1 MKKSDIAETLYIS
14 MDGIMEP
21 LGYSQ
26 VFKYLESLSEHHKIN
41 LVTLEKNIDLKNSN
55 ALKLILQKCAQN
67 DINWYKCKYRNGW
80 FGLGQLI
87 NIFSLVLLPAYILLT
102 KKVSLIHIR
111 SYMPGIAIP
120 LLSIFFKFK
129 LIFDIRGFWADEKH
143 DRLNWSKK
151 SYKYRFFKE
160 LERYLM
166 RKADFIVTLTA
177 ASQQLISS
185 NFGKPESMIKVI
197 PTCVDCDEFV
207 RVEGAEISTS
217 IKIGYLG
224 SVDTAYDFHKFCF
237 LLSQIIDKYEKNLEF
252 RVFSNQKKEVIEAI
266 LSTQNI
272 SVSKLEVGFVDRANL
287 SKELSK
293 LDFLG
298 FCLKD
303 NFSIQ
308 ASMPTKIAEA
318 LACGIPIICNAFN
331 SDIKGLIEGN
341 SIGLIYSFEEPF
353 DEKYF
358 KSLSEIILDDGTADR
373 CINIAKSYFSLEKGS
388 TMYHAIYSELEAR

>member
-1 MKKSDIAETLYIS
+1 
-14 MDGIMEP
+14 MEP

-26 VFKYLESLSEHHKIN
+26 VFKYLEKLSKHHKIN
-41 LVTLEKNIDLKNSN
+41 LVTLEKNNDLQKTD
-55 ALKLILQKCAQN
+55 ALKLLLQKCSKN
-67 DINWYKCKYRNGW
+67 NITWYRCKYRNGW
-80 FGLGQLI
+80 FGLAQLI
-87 NIFSLVLLPAYILLT
+87 NVFNLIFLPLYIFLT
-102 KKVSLIHIR
+102 KKISLIHIR

-120 LLSIFFKFK
+120 LLSSFFKFK

-143 DRLNWSKK
+143 DRLNWRKD
-151 SYKYRFFKE
+151 SYKYRFFKG

-177 ASQQLISS
+177 ASQQIISN
-185 NFGKPESMIKVI
+185 NFAKPESMIQVI
-197 PTCVDCDEFV
+197 PTCVDCNEFV
-207 RVEGAEISTS
+207 RIEGEESSAV

-224 SVDTAYDFHKFCF
+224 SVDTAYDFDKFCF

-272 SVSKLEVGFVDRANL
+272 NVSKLEVGFVDRANL

-298 FCLKD
+298 FCLKE

-331 SDIKGLIEGN
+331 SDIKRLIESN
-341 SIGLIYSFEEPF
+341 RIGLIYSFEEPF
-353 DEKYF
+353 NETYL
-358 KSLSEIILDDGTADR
+358 KSLSEIILDHGTADR

-388 TMYHAIYSELEAR
+388 TMYHAMYSELEA

>member
-1 MKKSDIAETLYIS
+1 MKKYGIAETLYIS

-26 VFKYLESLSEHHKIN
+26 VFKYLEKLSKHHKIN
-41 LVTLEKNIDLKNSN
+41 LVTLEKNNDLQKTD
-55 ALKLILQKCAQN
+55 ALKLLLQKCSKN
-67 DINWYKCKYRNGW
+67 NITWYRCKYRNGW
-80 FGLGQLI
+80 FGLAQLI
-87 NIFSLVLLPAYILLT
+87 NVFNLIFLPLYIFLT
-102 KKVSLIHIR
+102 KKISLIHIR

-120 LLSIFFKFK
+120 LLSSFFKFK

-143 DRLNWSKK
+143 DRLNWRKD
-151 SYKYRFFKE
+151 SYKYRFFKG

-177 ASQQLISS
+177 ASQQIISN
-185 NFGKPESMIKVI
+185 NFAKPESMIQVI
-197 PTCVDCDEFV
+197 PTCVDCNEFV
-207 RVEGAEISTS
+207 RIEGEESSAV

-224 SVDTAYDFHKFCF
+224 SVDTAYDFDKFCF

-272 SVSKLEVGFVDRANL
+272 NVSKLEVGFVDRANL

-298 FCLKD
+298 FCLKE

-331 SDIKGLIEGN
+331 SDIKRLIESN
-341 SIGLIYSFEEPF
+341 RIGLIYSFEEPF
-353 DEKYF
+353 NETYL
-358 KSLSEIILDDGTADR
+358 KSLSEIILDHGTADR

-388 TMYHAIYSELEAR
+388 TMYHAMYSELEA

>member
-1 MKKSDIAETLYIS
+1 MKKYDIAETLYIS

-26 VFKYLESLSEHHKIN
+26 VFKYLEKLSEHHKIN
-41 LVTLEKNIDLKNSN
+41 LVTLEKNNDLQKTD
-55 ALKLILQKCAQN
+55 ALKLLLQKCSKN
-67 DINWYKCKYRNGW
+67 NITWYRCKYRNGW
-80 FGLGQLI
+80 FGLAQLI
-87 NIFSLVLLPAYILLT
+87 NVFNLIFLPLYIFLT
-102 KKVSLIHIR
+102 KKISLIHIR

-120 LLSIFFKFK
+120 LLSSFFKFK

-143 DRLNWSKK
+143 DRLNWRKD
-151 SYKYRFFKE
+151 SYKYRFFKG

-177 ASQQLISS
+177 ASQQIISN
-185 NFGKPESMIKVI
+185 NFAKPESMIQVI
-197 PTCVDCDEFV
+197 PTCVDCNEFV
-207 RVEGAEISTS
+207 RIEGEESSAV

-224 SVDTAYDFHKFCF
+224 SVDTAYDFDKFCF

-272 SVSKLEVGFVDRANL
+272 NVSKLEVGFVDRANL

-298 FCLKD
+298 FCLKE

-331 SDIKGLIEGN
+331 SDIKRLIESN
-341 SIGLIYSFEEPF
+341 RIGLIYSFEEPF
-353 DEKYF
+353 NETYL
-358 KSLSEIILDDGTADR
+358 KSLSEIILDHGTADR

-388 TMYHAIYSELEAR
+388 TMYHAMYSELEA

>member
-1 MKKSDIAETLYIS
+1 
-14 MDGIMEP
+14 
-21 LGYSQ
+21 
-26 VFKYLESLSEHHKIN
+26 
-41 LVTLEKNIDLKNSN
+41 
-55 ALKLILQKCAQN
+55 
-67 DINWYKCKYRNGW
+67 
-80 FGLGQLI
+80 
-87 NIFSLVLLPAYILLT
+87 
-102 KKVSLIHIR
+102 
-111 SYMPGIAIP
+111 MPGIAIP
-120 LLSIFFKFK
+120 LLSSFFKFK

-143 DRLNWSKK
+143 DRLNWRKD
-151 SYKYRFFKE
+151 SYKYRFFKG

-177 ASQQLISS
+177 ASQQIISN
-185 NFGKPESMIKVI
+185 NFAKPESMIQVI
-197 PTCVDCDEFV
+197 PTCVDCNEFV
-207 RVEGAEISTS
+207 RIEGEESSAV

-224 SVDTAYDFHKFCF
+224 SVDTAYDFDKFCF

-272 SVSKLEVGFVDRANL
+272 NVSKLEVGFVDRANL

-298 FCLKD
+298 FCLKE

-331 SDIKGLIEGN
+331 SDIKRLIESN
-341 SIGLIYSFEEPF
+341 RIGLIYSFEEPF
-353 DEKYF
+353 NETYL
-358 KSLSEIILDDGTADR
+358 KSLSEIILDHGTADR

-388 TMYHAIYSELEAR
+388 TMYHAMYSELEA

>member
-1 MKKSDIAETLYIS
+1 MKKYGIAETLYIS

-26 VFKYLESLSEHHKIN
+26 VFKYLEKLSKHHKIN
-41 LVTLEKNIDLKNSN
+41 LVTLEKNNDLQKTD
-55 ALKLILQKCAQN
+55 ALKLLLQKCSKN
-67 DINWYKCKYRNGW
+67 NITWYRCKYRNGW
-80 FGLGQLI
+80 FGLAQLI
-87 NIFSLVLLPAYILLT
+87 NVFILIFLPLYIFLT
-102 KKVSLIHIR
+102 KKISLIHIR

-120 LLSIFFKFK
+120 LLSSFFKFK

-143 DRLNWSKK
+143 DRLNWRKD
-151 SYKYRFFKE
+151 SYKYRFFKG

-177 ASQQLISS
+177 ASQQIISN
-185 NFGKPESMIKVI
+185 NFAKPESMIQVI
-197 PTCVDCDEFV
+197 PTCVDCNEFV
-207 RVEGAEISTS
+207 RIEGEESSAV

-224 SVDTAYDFHKFCF
+224 SVDTAYDFDKFCF

-272 SVSKLEVGFVDRANL
+272 NVSKLEVGFVDRANL

-298 FCLKD
+298 FCLKE

-331 SDIKGLIEGN
+331 SDIKRLIESN
-341 SIGLIYSFEEPF
+341 RIGLIYSFEEPF
-353 DEKYF
+353 NETYL
-358 KSLSEIILDDGTADR
+358 KSLSEIILDHGTADR

-388 TMYHAIYSELEAR
+388 TMYHAMYSELEA

>member
-1 MKKSDIAETLYIS
+1 MKKYGIAETLYIS

-26 VFKYLESLSEHHKIN
+26 VFKYLEKLSEHHKIN
-41 LVTLEKNIDLKNSN
+41 LVTLEKNNDLQKTD
-55 ALKLILQKCAQN
+55 ALKLLLQKCSKN
-67 DINWYKCKYRNGW
+67 NITWYRCKYRNGW
-80 FGLGQLI
+80 FGLAQLI
-87 NIFSLVLLPAYILLT
+87 NVFILIFLPLYIFLT
-102 KKVSLIHIR
+102 KKISLIHIR

-120 LLSIFFKFK
+120 LLSSFFKFK

-143 DRLNWSKK
+143 DRLNWRKD
-151 SYKYRFFKE
+151 SYKYRFFKG

-177 ASQQLISS
+177 ASQQIISN
-185 NFGKPESMIKVI
+185 NFAKPESMIQVI
-197 PTCVDCDEFV
+197 PTCVDCNEFV
-207 RVEGAEISTS
+207 RIEGEESSAV

-224 SVDTAYDFHKFCF
+224 SVDTAYDFDKFCF

-272 SVSKLEVGFVDRANL
+272 NVSKLEVGFVDRANL

-298 FCLKD
+298 FCLKE

-331 SDIKGLIEGN
+331 SDIKRLIESN
-341 SIGLIYSFEEPF
+341 RIGLIYSFEEPF
-353 DEKYF
+353 NETYL
-358 KSLSEIILDDGTADR
+358 KSLSEIILDHGTADR

-388 TMYHAIYSELEAR
+388 TMYHAMYSELEA

>member
-1 MKKSDIAETLYIS
+1 MKKYDIAETLYIS

-26 VFKYLESLSEHHKIN
+26 VFKYLEKLSEHHKIN
-41 LVTLEKNIDLKNSN
+41 LVTLEKNNDLQKTD
-55 ALKLILQKCAQN
+55 ALKLLLQKCSKN
-67 DINWYKCKYRNGW
+67 NITWYRCKYRNGW

-87 NIFSLVLLPAYILLT
+87 NVFNLIFLPIYIFLT
-102 KKVSLIHIR
+102 KKILLIHIR

-120 LLSIFFKFK
+120 LLSSFFKFK

-143 DRLNWSKK
+143 DRLNWRKD
-151 SYKYRFFKE
+151 SYKYRFFKG

-177 ASQQLISS
+177 ASQQIISN
-185 NFGKPESMIKVI
+185 NFAKPESMIQVI
-197 PTCVDCDEFV
+197 PTCVDCNEFV
-207 RVEGAEISTS
+207 RIEGEESSAV

-224 SVDTAYDFHKFCF
+224 SVDTAYDFDKFCF

-272 SVSKLEVGFVDRANL
+272 NVSKLEVGFVDRANL

-298 FCLKD
+298 FCLKE

-331 SDIKGLIEGN
+331 SDIKRLIESN
-341 SIGLIYSFEEPF
+341 RIGLIYSFEEPF
-353 DEKYF
+353 NETYL
-358 KSLSEIILDDGTADR
+358 KSLSEIILDHGTADR

-388 TMYHAIYSELEAR
+388 TMYHAMYSELEA

>member
-1 MKKSDIAETLYIS
+1 MKKYGIAETLYIS

-26 VFKYLESLSEHHKIN
+26 VFKYLEKLSEHHKIN
-41 LVTLEKNIDLKNSN
+41 LVTLEKNNDLQKTD
-55 ALKLILQKCAQN
+55 ALKLLLQKCSKN
-67 DINWYKCKYRNGW
+67 NITWYRCKYRNGW
-80 FGLGQLI
+80 FGLAQLI
-87 NIFSLVLLPAYILLT
+87 NVFNLIFLPLYIFLT
-102 KKVSLIHIR
+102 KKISLIHIR

-120 LLSIFFKFK
+120 LLSSFFKFK

-143 DRLNWSKK
+143 DRLNWRKD
-151 SYKYRFFKE
+151 SYKYRFFKG

-177 ASQQLISS
+177 ASQQIISN
-185 NFGKPESMIKVI
+185 NFAKPESMIQVI
-197 PTCVDCDEFV
+197 PTCVDCNEFV
-207 RVEGAEISTS
+207 RIEGEESSAV

-224 SVDTAYDFHKFCF
+224 SVDTAYDFDKFCF

-272 SVSKLEVGFVDRANL
+272 NVSKLEVGFVDRANL

-298 FCLKD
+298 FCLKE

-331 SDIKGLIEGN
+331 SDIKRLIESN
-341 SIGLIYSFEEPF
+341 RIGLIYSFEEPF
-353 DEKYF
+353 NETYL

-373 CINIAKSYFSLEKGS
+373 CINIAKS
-388 TMYHAIYSELEAR
+388 

>member
-1 MKKSDIAETLYIS
+1 MKKYDIAETLYIS

-26 VFKYLESLSEHHKIN
+26 VFKYLEKLSEHHKIN
-41 LVTLEKNIDLKNSN
+41 LVTLEKNNDLQNTD
-55 ALKLILQKCAQN
+55 ALKLLLQKCSKN
-67 DINWYKCKYRNGW
+67 NITWYRCKYRNGW

-87 NIFSLVLLPAYILLT
+87 NVFNLIALPIYIFLT
-102 KKVSLIHIR
+102 KKISLIHIR

-120 LLSIFFKFK
+120 LLSSFFKFK

-143 DRLNWSKK
+143 DRLNWRKD
-151 SYKYRFFKE
+151 SYKYRFFKG

-177 ASQQLISS
+177 ASQQIISN
-185 NFGKPESMIKVI
+185 NFAKPESMIQVI
-197 PTCVDCDEFV
+197 PTCVDCNEFV
-207 RVEGAEISTS
+207 RIEGEESSAS

-237 LLSQIIDKYEKNLEF
+237 LLSQIIDRYEKNLEF

-341 SIGLIYSFEEPF
+341 NIGLIYSFEEPF

-388 TMYHAIYSELEAR
+388 TMYHAMYSELEAQ

>member
-1 MKKSDIAETLYIS
+1 MKKTDIAETLYIS

-26 VFKYLESLSEHHKIN
+26 VFKYLEKLSEHHKIN
-41 LVTLEKNIDLKNSN
+41 LVTLEKNND
-55 ALKLILQKCAQN
+55 LQKTDALTLLLQQCSKN
-67 DINWYKCKYRNGW
+67 NITWYRCKYRNGW

-87 NIFSLVLLPAYILLT
+87 NVFNLIALPIYIFLT
-102 KKVSLIHIR
+102 KKISLIHIR

-120 LLSIFFKFK
+120 LLSSFFKFK

-143 DRLNWSKK
+143 DRLNWRKD

-177 ASQQLISS
+177 ASQQIISN
-185 NFGKPESMIKVI
+185 NFAKPESMIQVI
-197 PTCVDCDEFV
+197 PTCVDCNEFA
-207 RVEGAEISTS
+207 RIEGEESSAA

-252 RVFSNQKKEVIEAI
+252 RVFSNQKREVIEAI

-272 SVSKLEVGFVDRANL
+272 NVSKLEVGFVDRANL

-298 FCLKD
+298 FCLKE

-331 SDIKGLIEGN
+331 SDIKGLIEDN
-341 SIGLIYSFEEPF
+341 RIGLIYSFEESF

-358 KSLSEIILDDGTADR
+358 KSLSEIILDHGTADR

>member
-1 MKKSDIAETLYIS
+1 MKKYGIAETLYIS

-26 VFKYLESLSEHHKIN
+26 VFKYLEKLSQHHKIN
-41 LVTLEKNIDLKNSN
+41 LVTLEKNNDLQKTD
-55 ALKLILQKCAQN
+55 ALKLLLQKCSKN
-67 DINWYKCKYRNGW
+67 NITWYRCKYRNGW
-80 FGLGQLI
+80 FGLAQLI
-87 NIFSLVLLPAYILLT
+87 NVFILIFLPLYIFLT
-102 KKVSLIHIR
+102 KKISLIHIR

-120 LLSIFFKFK
+120 LLSSFFKFK

-143 DRLNWSKK
+143 DRLNWRKD
-151 SYKYRFFKE
+151 SYKYRFFKG

-177 ASQQLISS
+177 ASQQIISN
-185 NFGKPESMIKVI
+185 NFAKPESMIQVI
-197 PTCVDCDEFV
+197 PTCVDCNEFV
-207 RVEGAEISTS
+207 RIEGEESSAV

-224 SVDTAYDFHKFCF
+224 SVDTAYDFDKFCF

-272 SVSKLEVGFVDRANL
+272 NVSKLEVGFVDRANL

-298 FCLKD
+298 FCLKE

-331 SDIKGLIEGN
+331 SDIKRLIESN
-341 SIGLIYSFEEPF
+341 RIGLIYSFEEPF
-353 DEKYF
+353 NETYL
-358 KSLSEIILDDGTADR
+358 KSLSEIILDHGTADR

-388 TMYHAIYSELEAR
+388 TMYHAMYSELEA

>member
-1 MKKSDIAETLYIS
+1 MKKTDIAETLYIS

-26 VFKYLESLSEHHKIN
+26 VFKYLEKLSEHHKIN
-41 LVTLEKNIDLKNSN
+41 LVTLEKNND
-55 ALKLILQKCAQN
+55 LQKTDALTLLLQQCSKN
-67 DINWYKCKYRNGW
+67 NITWYRCKYRNGW

-87 NIFSLVLLPAYILLT
+87 NVFNLIALPIYIFLT
-102 KKVSLIHIR
+102 KKISLIHIR

-120 LLSIFFKFK
+120 LLSSFFKFK

-143 DRLNWSKK
+143 DRLNWRKDY
-151 SYKYRFFKE
+151 YKYRFFKE

-177 ASQQLISS
+177 ASQQIISN
-185 NFGKPESMIKVI
+185 NFAKPESMIQVI
-197 PTCVDCDEFV
+197 PTCVDCNEFA
-207 RVEGAEISTS
+207 RIEGEESSAA

-252 RVFSNQKKEVIEAI
+252 RVFSNQKREVIEAI

-272 SVSKLEVGFVDRANL
+272 NVSKLEVGFVDRANL

-298 FCLKD
+298 FCLKE

-331 SDIKGLIEGN
+331 SDIKGLIEDN
-341 SIGLIYSFEEPF
+341 RIGLIYSFEESF

-358 KSLSEIILDDGTADR
+358 KSLSEIILDHGTADR

>member
-1 MKKSDIAETLYIS
+1 MKKYGIAETLYIS

-26 VFKYLESLSEHHKIN
+26 VFKYLEKLSEHHKIN
-41 LVTLEKNIDLKNSN
+41 LVTLEKNNDLQKTD
-55 ALKLILQKCAQN
+55 ALKLLLQKCSKN
-67 DINWYKCKYRNGW
+67 NITWYRCKYRNGW
-80 FGLGQLI
+80 FGLAQLI
-87 NIFSLVLLPAYILLT
+87 NVFNLIFLPLYIFLT
-102 KKVSLIHIR
+102 KKISLIHIR

-120 LLSIFFKFK
+120 LLSSFFKFK

-143 DRLNWSKK
+143 DRLNWRKD
-151 SYKYRFFKE
+151 SYKYRFFKG

-177 ASQQLISS
+177 ASQQIISN
-185 NFGKPESMIKVI
+185 NFAKPESMIQVI
-197 PTCVDCDEFV
+197 PTCVDCNEFV
-207 RVEGAEISTS
+207 RIEGEESSAV

-224 SVDTAYDFHKFCF
+224 SVDTAYDFDKFCF

-272 SVSKLEVGFVDRANL
+272 NVSKLEVGFVDRANL

-298 FCLKD
+298 FCLKE

-331 SDIKGLIEGN
+331 SDIKRLIESN
-341 SIGLIYSFEEPF
+341 RIGLIYSFEEPF
-353 DEKYF
+353 NETYL
-358 KSLSEIILDDGTADR
+358 KSLSEIILDHGTADR

-388 TMYHAIYSELEAR
+388 TMYHAMYSELEA

>member
-1 MKKSDIAETLYIS
+1 MKKYGIAETLYIS

-26 VFKYLESLSEHHKIN
+26 VFKYLEKLSEHHKIN
-41 LVTLEKNIDLKNSN
+41 LVTLEKNNDLQKTD
-55 ALKLILQKCAQN
+55 ALKLLLQKCSKN
-67 DINWYKCKYRNGW
+67 NITWYRCKYRNGW
-80 FGLGQLI
+80 FGLAQLI
-87 NIFSLVLLPAYILLT
+87 NVFNLIFLPLYIFLT
-102 KKVSLIHIR
+102 KKISLIHIR

-120 LLSIFFKFK
+120 LLSSFFKFK

-143 DRLNWSKK
+143 DRLNWRKD
-151 SYKYRFFKE
+151 SYKYRFFKG

-177 ASQQLISS
+177 ASQQIISN
-185 NFGKPESMIKVI
+185 NFAKPESMIQVI
-197 PTCVDCDEFV
+197 PTCVDCNEFV
-207 RVEGAEISTS
+207 RIEGEESSAV

-224 SVDTAYDFHKFCF
+224 SVDTAYDFDKFCF

-272 SVSKLEVGFVDRANL
+272 NVSKLEVGFVDRANL

-298 FCLKD
+298 FCLKE

-331 SDIKGLIEGN
+331 SDIKRLIESN
-341 SIGLIYSFEEPF
+341 RIGLIYSFEEPF
-353 DEKYF
+353 NETYL
-358 KSLSEIILDDGTADR
+358 KSLSEIILDHGTADR
-373 CINIAKSYFSLEKGS
+373 CINIAKS
-388 TMYHAIYSELEAR
+388 